1 MRTYRYDTLR
11 EGTIVESALGGLAR
25 IDYWR
30 AIALTVARSMAK
42 EAKQLQTRMNR
53 FSKTEAAALLGT
65 LDDVLANLQWATPSI
80 GNVGTFERNVL
91 KLLPEPQR
99 HAGTAQI
106 VPKADTFEVSAQV
119 KRPRTVAGQWVV
131 IHDDIN
137 SEVERWRLRAFWV
150 AARHQEMAALVL
162 DDPERNITSS
172 LEEAIENDAQL
183 LSNLLHG
190 YEWPSQALIKNP
202 YALDVTIDALLDAHG
217 CLPERLAKKQIGHKP
232 GEYSKKPSPVEF
244 GLH

>member
-30 AIALTVARSMAK
+30 AIALTVARSMAR

-53 FSKTEAAALLGT
+53 FSRTEASALLGT

-80 GNVGTFERNVL
+80 GNMAAFERNVL
-91 KLLPEPQR
+91 KLLPEPQK
-99 HAGTAQI
+99 HPGAGPI
-106 VPKADTFEVSAQV
+106 VPLADTFEVSSQIQ
-119 KRPRTVAGQWVV
+119 RPRTVAGQWVV
-131 IHDDIN
+131 IHEDVN
-137 SEVERWRLRAFWV
+137 SEVDRWRARAFWV

-162 DDPERNITSS
+162 EDPDRNITSS

-190 YEWPSQALIKNP
+190 YDWPSQALIKNP

-217 CLPERLAKKQIGHKP
+217 CLPERLAKKQIGRKP
-232 GEYSKKPSPVEF
+232 GAYSKKPVPTEF